1 MGNKINMQ
9 NRLKRPSETNDVN
22 GIVPMI
28 LDIKWHNK
36 NLPIIIAD
44 EKNFPVLVIFNNL
57 QETP

>member
-1 MGNKINMQ
+1 
-9 NRLKRPSETNDVN
+9 
-22 GIVPMI
+22 MI